1 MPFKIDTKERFQ
13 VVSLPSGKFSASLAE
28 ELKEQLEAFLTK
40 NASTEN
46 EIPRNIVVSFKETS
60 EIDAV
65 AAETLLN
72 LHQYFYANNCSFV
85 CCELSKELQNQF
97 EELEILDI
105 LNITPTESEAWDI
118 VQMEEIER
126 EILGSDDS
134 EI

>member
-28 ELKEQLEAFLTK
+28 ELKEQLEALLT
-40 NASTEN
+40 NSASTEN
-46 EIPRNIVVSFKETS
+46 EIPGNIVISFKESS
-60 EIDAV
+60 EIDIA
-65 AAETLLN
+65 AAEILLQ
-72 LHQYFYANNCSFV
+72 LHQQFYANNCSFV
-85 CCELSKELQNQF
+85 CCELSKDLLKQF

-126 EILGSDDS
+126 EILGGDDDQ
-134 EI
+134 